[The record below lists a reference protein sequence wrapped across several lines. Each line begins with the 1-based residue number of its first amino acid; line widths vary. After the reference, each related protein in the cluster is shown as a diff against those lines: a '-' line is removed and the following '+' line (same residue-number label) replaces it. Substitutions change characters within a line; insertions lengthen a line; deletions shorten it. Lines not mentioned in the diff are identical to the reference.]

1 MIQANNVTLR
11 FGKKALFEEVNIKFT
26 EGNCYGIIGANGA
39 GKSTFLKILSGE
51 LEPTQGDISIT
62 PGQRLSVLEQDHFK
76 YDDCIVLDTV
86 IMGNQRLYDIMKEK
100 DAIYAKE
107 DFTEEDGIR
116 ASELEGEFATM
127 NGWEA
132 ESDAATLLNGLN
144 IDTELHY
151 KKMSELSGSEKVKV
165 LLARALFGNPDILLL
180 DEPTNHLD
188 LDAIRWLEEFLIN
201 FENTI
206 IVVSHDRYF
215 LNKVC
220 THTVDI
226 DYAKMQLYAGN
237 YDFWYESSQL
247 MIKQMKEANKK
258 KEEKIKEL
266 QDFIQRFSAN
276 ASKSKQATSRKRALE
291 KIELD
296 TLRPSSRKYPYVDF
310 KPNREIGNEV
320 LTVTNLSKTIDGEKV
335 LDNVSFTVGHDDKI
349 AFVGSYGIAAT
360 TLFQILAGEM
370 EPDEGEYLLAK
381 MTGYNTK
388 LYHDALTGIYN
399 RRYYEDIARNM
410 SGPSGVAIMDLD
422 DFKVHNDTYGHHG
435 GDIALEVV
443 ADVVKGNI
451 RKCDSLIRFGG
462 DEFLLILANMPEKT
476 LKKKLEKIRD
486 QVHAAVIHECPH
498 LRVSVSIGG
507 VAQGEHETM
516 DSAVRRAD
524 RLLYHAKTT
533 KNEVVVESDNTL
545 SESVQTKNYVKP
557 LILIVD
563 DCDMNREILRE
574 ILSSDYSIMEA
585 CGGEEALSM
594 IHQFGTGIS
603 LVLLDI
609 VMPGLDGFEVLS
621 YMNQDHTIEDIPV
634 IMISSEDSEAF
645 IRRAYEMGASDYVSR
660 PFDAKVV
667 YRRVTNNIKL
677 YAKQRRLI
685 RMVTEQIREREENVS
700 MLVGVLSQIVEF
712 RNGESGLH
720 VKHIRRFTE
729 CILDCLIEKDPD
741 LHLGTKERENIPL
754 ASALHD
760 IGKIAVDDKILN
772 KPGRLTPEEFEAMKL
787 HTVYGAKMLEELQ
800 PYYDEPLLKTA
811 TDIAHWHHERWD
823 GRGYPDGLVGDAI
836 PLSAQIVSLA
846 DVYDALTSERCYK
859 KAYSHDKAVEMILN
873 GECGVFNPKLVECF
887 VEIQNVLR
895 EELCNVKYRDEQK

>member
-1 MIQANNVTLR
+1 MRTL
-11 FGKKALFEEVNIKFT
+11 EEVKRLADGFRKLYDDARVFGVKDGRKVRADDTAGECYACLRNGYPCRKCVAASALDEKREKCKIESFGRDIALIT
-26 EGNCYGIIGANGA
+26 AQYMEIEGQPY
-39 GKSTFLKILSGE
+39 
-51 LEPTQGDISIT
+51 
-62 PGQRLSVLEQDHFK
+62 VLE
-76 YDDCIVLDTV
+76 TV
-86 IMGNQRLYDIMKEK
+86 QLLP
-100 DAIYAKE
+100 
-107 DFTEEDGIR
+107 DGSI
-116 ASELEGEFATM
+116 
-127 NGWEA
+127 
-132 ESDAATLLNGLN
+132 
-144 IDTELHY
+144 
-151 KKMSELSGSEKVKV
+151 
-165 LLARALFGNPDILLL
+165 
-180 DEPTNHLD
+180 
-188 LDAIRWLEEFLIN
+188 
-201 FENTI
+201 
-206 IVVSHDRYF
+206 
-215 LNKVC
+215 
-220 THTVDI
+220 
-226 DYAKMQLYAGN
+226 
-237 YDFWYESSQL
+237 
-247 MIKQMKEANKK
+247 
-258 KEEKIKEL
+258 
-266 QDFIQRFSAN
+266 
-276 ASKSKQATSRKRALE
+276 
-291 KIELD
+291 
-296 TLRPSSRKYPYVDF
+296 
-310 KPNREIGNEV
+310 
-320 LTVTNLSKTIDGEKV
+320 
-335 LDNVSFTVGHDDKI
+335 
-349 AFVGSYGIAAT
+349 
-360 TLFQILAGEM
+360 M

-545 SESVQTKNYVKP
+545 SESVQTKNCVKP

-895 EELCNVKYRDEQK
+895 EELCDVKYRDEQK

>member
-1 MIQANNVTLR
+1 MRTL
-11 FGKKALFEEVNIKFT
+11 EEVKRLADGFRKLYDDARVFGVKDGRKVRADDTAGECYACLRNGYPCRKCVAASALDEKREKCKIESFGRDIALIT
-26 EGNCYGIIGANGA
+26 AQYMEIEGQPY
-39 GKSTFLKILSGE
+39 
-51 LEPTQGDISIT
+51 
-62 PGQRLSVLEQDHFK
+62 VLE
-76 YDDCIVLDTV
+76 TV
-86 IMGNQRLYDIMKEK
+86 QLLP
-100 DAIYAKE
+100 
-107 DFTEEDGIR
+107 DGSI
-116 ASELEGEFATM
+116 
-127 NGWEA
+127 
-132 ESDAATLLNGLN
+132 
-144 IDTELHY
+144 
-151 KKMSELSGSEKVKV
+151 
-165 LLARALFGNPDILLL
+165 
-180 DEPTNHLD
+180 
-188 LDAIRWLEEFLIN
+188 
-201 FENTI
+201 
-206 IVVSHDRYF
+206 
-215 LNKVC
+215 
-220 THTVDI
+220 
-226 DYAKMQLYAGN
+226 
-237 YDFWYESSQL
+237 
-247 MIKQMKEANKK
+247 
-258 KEEKIKEL
+258 
-266 QDFIQRFSAN
+266 
-276 ASKSKQATSRKRALE
+276 
-291 KIELD
+291 
-296 TLRPSSRKYPYVDF
+296 
-310 KPNREIGNEV
+310 
-320 LTVTNLSKTIDGEKV
+320 
-335 LDNVSFTVGHDDKI
+335 
-349 AFVGSYGIAAT
+349 
-360 TLFQILAGEM
+360 M

-388 LYHDALTGIYN
+388 LYHDALTGVYN

-507 VAQGEHETM
+507 VVQGEHETM

-545 SESVQTKNYVKP
+545 SESVQTKNCVKP

-685 RMVTEQIREREENVS
+685 RMVTEQIREREKNVS

-741 LHLGTKERENIPL
+741 LHLGAKERENIPL

>member
-1 MIQANNVTLR
+1 MRTL
-11 FGKKALFEEVNIKFT
+11 EEVKRLADGFRKLYDDARVFGVKDGRKVRADDTAGECYACLRNGYPCRKCVAASALDEKREKCKIESFGRDIALIT
-26 EGNCYGIIGANGA
+26 AQYMEIEGQPY
-39 GKSTFLKILSGE
+39 
-51 LEPTQGDISIT
+51 
-62 PGQRLSVLEQDHFK
+62 VLE
-76 YDDCIVLDTV
+76 TV
-86 IMGNQRLYDIMKEK
+86 QLLP
-100 DAIYAKE
+100 
-107 DFTEEDGIR
+107 DGSI
-116 ASELEGEFATM
+116 
-127 NGWEA
+127 
-132 ESDAATLLNGLN
+132 
-144 IDTELHY
+144 
-151 KKMSELSGSEKVKV
+151 
-165 LLARALFGNPDILLL
+165 
-180 DEPTNHLD
+180 
-188 LDAIRWLEEFLIN
+188 
-201 FENTI
+201 
-206 IVVSHDRYF
+206 
-215 LNKVC
+215 
-220 THTVDI
+220 
-226 DYAKMQLYAGN
+226 
-237 YDFWYESSQL
+237 
-247 MIKQMKEANKK
+247 
-258 KEEKIKEL
+258 
-266 QDFIQRFSAN
+266 
-276 ASKSKQATSRKRALE
+276 
-291 KIELD
+291 
-296 TLRPSSRKYPYVDF
+296 
-310 KPNREIGNEV
+310 
-320 LTVTNLSKTIDGEKV
+320 
-335 LDNVSFTVGHDDKI
+335 
-349 AFVGSYGIAAT
+349 
-360 TLFQILAGEM
+360 M

-388 LYHDALTGIYN
+388 LYHDALTGVYN

-451 RKCDSLIRFGG
+451 RKCDNLIRFGG

-507 VAQGEHETM
+507 VTQGEHETM

-545 SESVQTKNYVKP
+545 PESVQTKNCVKP

-685 RMVTEQIREREENVS
+685 RMVTEQIREREKNVS

-887 VEIQNVLR
+887 VEIQSVLR

>member
-1 MIQANNVTLR
+1 MRTL
-11 FGKKALFEEVNIKFT
+11 EEVKRLADGFRKLYDDARIFGVKDGRKVRADDTAGECYACLRNGYPCRKCVAASALDEKREKCKIESFGRDIALIT
-26 EGNCYGIIGANGA
+26 AQYMEIEGQPY
-39 GKSTFLKILSGE
+39 
-51 LEPTQGDISIT
+51 
-62 PGQRLSVLEQDHFK
+62 VLE
-76 YDDCIVLDTV
+76 TV
-86 IMGNQRLYDIMKEK
+86 QLLP
-100 DAIYAKE
+100 
-107 DFTEEDGIR
+107 DGSI
-116 ASELEGEFATM
+116 
-127 NGWEA
+127 
-132 ESDAATLLNGLN
+132 
-144 IDTELHY
+144 
-151 KKMSELSGSEKVKV
+151 
-165 LLARALFGNPDILLL
+165 
-180 DEPTNHLD
+180 
-188 LDAIRWLEEFLIN
+188 
-201 FENTI
+201 
-206 IVVSHDRYF
+206 
-215 LNKVC
+215 
-220 THTVDI
+220 
-226 DYAKMQLYAGN
+226 
-237 YDFWYESSQL
+237 
-247 MIKQMKEANKK
+247 
-258 KEEKIKEL
+258 
-266 QDFIQRFSAN
+266 
-276 ASKSKQATSRKRALE
+276 
-291 KIELD
+291 
-296 TLRPSSRKYPYVDF
+296 
-310 KPNREIGNEV
+310 
-320 LTVTNLSKTIDGEKV
+320 
-335 LDNVSFTVGHDDKI
+335 
-349 AFVGSYGIAAT
+349 
-360 TLFQILAGEM
+360 M

-388 LYHDALTGIYN
+388 LYHDALTGVYN

-498 LRVSVSIGG
+498 LRVSISIGG

-524 RLLYHAKTT
+524 RLLYHAKAT

-545 SESVQTKNYVKP
+545 SESVQTKNCVKP

-609 VMPGLDGFEVLS
+609 VMPGMDGFEVLS

-645 IRRAYEMGASDYVSR
+645 IRRAYEMGASDYVGR

-685 RMVTEQIREREENVS
+685 RMVTEQIREREKNVS

-811 TDIAHWHHERWD
+811 TEIAHWHHERWD

>member
-1 MIQANNVTLR
+1 MRTL
-11 FGKKALFEEVNIKFT
+11 EEVKRLADGFRKLYDDARVFGVKDGRKVRADDTAGECYACLRNGYPCRKCVAASALDEKREKCKIESFGRDIALIT
-26 EGNCYGIIGANGA
+26 AQYMEIEGQPY
-39 GKSTFLKILSGE
+39 
-51 LEPTQGDISIT
+51 
-62 PGQRLSVLEQDHFK
+62 VLE
-76 YDDCIVLDTV
+76 TV
-86 IMGNQRLYDIMKEK
+86 QLLP
-100 DAIYAKE
+100 
-107 DFTEEDGIR
+107 DGSI
-116 ASELEGEFATM
+116 
-127 NGWEA
+127 
-132 ESDAATLLNGLN
+132 
-144 IDTELHY
+144 
-151 KKMSELSGSEKVKV
+151 
-165 LLARALFGNPDILLL
+165 
-180 DEPTNHLD
+180 
-188 LDAIRWLEEFLIN
+188 
-201 FENTI
+201 
-206 IVVSHDRYF
+206 
-215 LNKVC
+215 
-220 THTVDI
+220 
-226 DYAKMQLYAGN
+226 
-237 YDFWYESSQL
+237 
-247 MIKQMKEANKK
+247 
-258 KEEKIKEL
+258 
-266 QDFIQRFSAN
+266 
-276 ASKSKQATSRKRALE
+276 
-291 KIELD
+291 
-296 TLRPSSRKYPYVDF
+296 
-310 KPNREIGNEV
+310 
-320 LTVTNLSKTIDGEKV
+320 
-335 LDNVSFTVGHDDKI
+335 
-349 AFVGSYGIAAT
+349 
-360 TLFQILAGEM
+360 M

-388 LYHDALTGIYN
+388 LYHDALTGVYN

-545 SESVQTKNYVKP
+545 SESVQTKNCVKP

-895 EELCNVKYRDEQK
+895 EELCNVKYGDEQK

>member
-1 MIQANNVTLR
+1 MTERREDDNINSYIQEGAFGVKGKSMRTL
-11 FGKKALFEEVNIKFT
+11 EEVKRLADGFRKLYDDARVFGVKDGRKVRADDT
-26 EGNCYGIIGANGA
+26 
-39 GKSTFLKILSGE
+39 SGE
-51 LEPTQGDISIT
+51 CYACLRNGYPCRKCVAASALDEKREKCKIESFGRDIALIT
-62 PGQRLSVLEQDHFK
+62 AQYMEIEGQPYVLE
-76 YDDCIVLDTV
+76 TV
-86 IMGNQRLYDIMKEK
+86 QLLP
-100 DAIYAKE
+100 
-107 DFTEEDGIR
+107 DGSI
-116 ASELEGEFATM
+116 
-127 NGWEA
+127 
-132 ESDAATLLNGLN
+132 
-144 IDTELHY
+144 
-151 KKMSELSGSEKVKV
+151 
-165 LLARALFGNPDILLL
+165 
-180 DEPTNHLD
+180 
-188 LDAIRWLEEFLIN
+188 
-201 FENTI
+201 
-206 IVVSHDRYF
+206 
-215 LNKVC
+215 
-220 THTVDI
+220 
-226 DYAKMQLYAGN
+226 
-237 YDFWYESSQL
+237 
-247 MIKQMKEANKK
+247 
-258 KEEKIKEL
+258 
-266 QDFIQRFSAN
+266 
-276 ASKSKQATSRKRALE
+276 
-291 KIELD
+291 
-296 TLRPSSRKYPYVDF
+296 
-310 KPNREIGNEV
+310 
-320 LTVTNLSKTIDGEKV
+320 
-335 LDNVSFTVGHDDKI
+335 
-349 AFVGSYGIAAT
+349 
-360 TLFQILAGEM
+360 M

-388 LYHDALTGIYN
+388 LYHDALTGVYN

-545 SESVQTKNYVKP
+545 SESVQTKNCVKP

-685 RMVTEQIREREENVS
+685 RMVTEQIREREKNVS

>member
-1 MIQANNVTLR
+1 MIIWNSYIQQGAFGVKGKSMRTL
-11 FGKKALFEEVNIKFT
+11 EEVKRLADGFRKLYDDARIFGVRDGRKVRADDTAGECYACLRNGYPCRKCVAASALDEKREKCKIESFGRDIALIT
-26 EGNCYGIIGANGA
+26 AQYMEIEGQPY
-39 GKSTFLKILSGE
+39 
-51 LEPTQGDISIT
+51 
-62 PGQRLSVLEQDHFK
+62 VLE
-76 YDDCIVLDTV
+76 TV
-86 IMGNQRLYDIMKEK
+86 QLLP
-100 DAIYAKE
+100 
-107 DFTEEDGIR
+107 DGSI
-116 ASELEGEFATM
+116 
-127 NGWEA
+127 
-132 ESDAATLLNGLN
+132 
-144 IDTELHY
+144 
-151 KKMSELSGSEKVKV
+151 
-165 LLARALFGNPDILLL
+165 
-180 DEPTNHLD
+180 
-188 LDAIRWLEEFLIN
+188 
-201 FENTI
+201 
-206 IVVSHDRYF
+206 
-215 LNKVC
+215 
-220 THTVDI
+220 
-226 DYAKMQLYAGN
+226 
-237 YDFWYESSQL
+237 
-247 MIKQMKEANKK
+247 
-258 KEEKIKEL
+258 
-266 QDFIQRFSAN
+266 
-276 ASKSKQATSRKRALE
+276 
-291 KIELD
+291 
-296 TLRPSSRKYPYVDF
+296 
-310 KPNREIGNEV
+310 
-320 LTVTNLSKTIDGEKV
+320 
-335 LDNVSFTVGHDDKI
+335 
-349 AFVGSYGIAAT
+349 
-360 TLFQILAGEM
+360 M

-422 DFKVHNDTYGHHG
+422 DFKVHKDTYGHHG

-462 DEFLLILANMPEKT
+462 DEFLLILANMPEKS

-507 VAQGEHETM
+507 VVQGEHETM

-524 RLLYHAKTT
+524 RLLYHAKAT
-533 KNEVVVESDNTL
+533 KNEDVVESDSIL
-545 SESVQTKNYVKP
+545 SESVQTKNCVKP

-574 ILSSDYSIMEA
+574 ILSSDYSIVEA

-609 VMPGLDGFEVLS
+609 VMPGMDGFEVLS

>member
-1 MIQANNVTLR
+1 MRTL
-11 FGKKALFEEVNIKFT
+11 EEVKRLADGFRKLYDDARVFGVKDGRKVRADDTAGECYACLRNGYPCRKCVAASALDEKREKCKIESFGRDIALIT
-26 EGNCYGIIGANGA
+26 AQYMEIEGQPY
-39 GKSTFLKILSGE
+39 
-51 LEPTQGDISIT
+51 
-62 PGQRLSVLEQDHFK
+62 VLE
-76 YDDCIVLDTV
+76 TV
-86 IMGNQRLYDIMKEK
+86 QLLP
-100 DAIYAKE
+100 
-107 DFTEEDGIR
+107 DGSI
-116 ASELEGEFATM
+116 
-127 NGWEA
+127 
-132 ESDAATLLNGLN
+132 
-144 IDTELHY
+144 
-151 KKMSELSGSEKVKV
+151 
-165 LLARALFGNPDILLL
+165 
-180 DEPTNHLD
+180 
-188 LDAIRWLEEFLIN
+188 
-201 FENTI
+201 
-206 IVVSHDRYF
+206 
-215 LNKVC
+215 
-220 THTVDI
+220 
-226 DYAKMQLYAGN
+226 
-237 YDFWYESSQL
+237 
-247 MIKQMKEANKK
+247 
-258 KEEKIKEL
+258 
-266 QDFIQRFSAN
+266 
-276 ASKSKQATSRKRALE
+276 
-291 KIELD
+291 
-296 TLRPSSRKYPYVDF
+296 
-310 KPNREIGNEV
+310 
-320 LTVTNLSKTIDGEKV
+320 
-335 LDNVSFTVGHDDKI
+335 
-349 AFVGSYGIAAT
+349 
-360 TLFQILAGEM
+360 M

-388 LYHDALTGIYN
+388 LYHDALTGVYN

-422 DFKVHNDTYGHHG
+422 DFKVHNDTYGH
-435 GDIALEVV
+435 
-443 ADVVKGNI
+443 
-451 RKCDSLIRFGG
+451 
-462 DEFLLILANMPEKT
+462 
-476 LKKKLEKIRD
+476 
-486 QVHAAVIHECPH
+486 HAAVIHECPH

-545 SESVQTKNYVKP
+545 SESVQTKNCVKP

-685 RMVTEQIREREENVS
+685 RMVTEQIREREKNVS

-787 HTVYGAKMLEELQ
+787 HTVYGVKMLEELQ

>member
-1 MIQANNVTLR
+1 MKTL
-11 FGKKALFEEVNIKFT
+11 EEVKRLTDGFRKLYDDARVFGVKDGRKVRADDTAGECYACLRNGYPCRKCVAASALDEKREKCKIESFGRDIALIT
-26 EGNCYGIIGANGA
+26 AQYMEIEGQPY
-39 GKSTFLKILSGE
+39 
-51 LEPTQGDISIT
+51 
-62 PGQRLSVLEQDHFK
+62 VLE
-76 YDDCIVLDTV
+76 TV
-86 IMGNQRLYDIMKEK
+86 QLLP
-100 DAIYAKE
+100 
-107 DFTEEDGIR
+107 DGSI
-116 ASELEGEFATM
+116 
-127 NGWEA
+127 
-132 ESDAATLLNGLN
+132 
-144 IDTELHY
+144 
-151 KKMSELSGSEKVKV
+151 
-165 LLARALFGNPDILLL
+165 
-180 DEPTNHLD
+180 
-188 LDAIRWLEEFLIN
+188 
-201 FENTI
+201 
-206 IVVSHDRYF
+206 
-215 LNKVC
+215 
-220 THTVDI
+220 
-226 DYAKMQLYAGN
+226 
-237 YDFWYESSQL
+237 
-247 MIKQMKEANKK
+247 
-258 KEEKIKEL
+258 
-266 QDFIQRFSAN
+266 
-276 ASKSKQATSRKRALE
+276 
-291 KIELD
+291 
-296 TLRPSSRKYPYVDF
+296 
-310 KPNREIGNEV
+310 
-320 LTVTNLSKTIDGEKV
+320 
-335 LDNVSFTVGHDDKI
+335 
-349 AFVGSYGIAAT
+349 
-360 TLFQILAGEM
+360 M

-507 VAQGEHETM
+507 VTQGEHETM

-545 SESVQTKNYVKP
+545 SESVQTKNCVKP

-887 VEIQNVLR
+887 VEIQSVLR

>member
-1 MIQANNVTLR
+1 MRTL
-11 FGKKALFEEVNIKFT
+11 EEVKRLADGFRKLYDDARVFGVKDGRKVRADDTAGECYACLRNGYPCRKCVAASALDEKREKCKIESFGRDIALIT
-26 EGNCYGIIGANGA
+26 AQYMEIEGQPY
-39 GKSTFLKILSGE
+39 
-51 LEPTQGDISIT
+51 
-62 PGQRLSVLEQDHFK
+62 VLE
-76 YDDCIVLDTV
+76 TV
-86 IMGNQRLYDIMKEK
+86 QLLP
-100 DAIYAKE
+100 
-107 DFTEEDGIR
+107 DGSI
-116 ASELEGEFATM
+116 
-127 NGWEA
+127 
-132 ESDAATLLNGLN
+132 
-144 IDTELHY
+144 
-151 KKMSELSGSEKVKV
+151 
-165 LLARALFGNPDILLL
+165 
-180 DEPTNHLD
+180 
-188 LDAIRWLEEFLIN
+188 
-201 FENTI
+201 
-206 IVVSHDRYF
+206 
-215 LNKVC
+215 
-220 THTVDI
+220 
-226 DYAKMQLYAGN
+226 
-237 YDFWYESSQL
+237 
-247 MIKQMKEANKK
+247 
-258 KEEKIKEL
+258 
-266 QDFIQRFSAN
+266 
-276 ASKSKQATSRKRALE
+276 
-291 KIELD
+291 
-296 TLRPSSRKYPYVDF
+296 
-310 KPNREIGNEV
+310 
-320 LTVTNLSKTIDGEKV
+320 
-335 LDNVSFTVGHDDKI
+335 
-349 AFVGSYGIAAT
+349 
-360 TLFQILAGEM
+360 M

-388 LYHDALTGIYN
+388 LYHDALTGVYN

-545 SESVQTKNYVKP
+545 SESVQTKNCVKP

-685 RMVTEQIREREENVS
+685 RMVTEQIREREKNVS

>member
-1 MIQANNVTLR
+1 MRTL
-11 FGKKALFEEVNIKFT
+11 EEVKRLADGFRKLYDDARVFGVKDGRKVRADDTAGECYACLRNGYPCRKCVAASALDEKREKCKIESFGRDIALIT
-26 EGNCYGIIGANGA
+26 AQYMEIEGQPY
-39 GKSTFLKILSGE
+39 
-51 LEPTQGDISIT
+51 
-62 PGQRLSVLEQDHFK
+62 VLE
-76 YDDCIVLDTV
+76 TV
-86 IMGNQRLYDIMKEK
+86 QLLP
-100 DAIYAKE
+100 
-107 DFTEEDGIR
+107 DGSI
-116 ASELEGEFATM
+116 
-127 NGWEA
+127 
-132 ESDAATLLNGLN
+132 
-144 IDTELHY
+144 
-151 KKMSELSGSEKVKV
+151 
-165 LLARALFGNPDILLL
+165 
-180 DEPTNHLD
+180 
-188 LDAIRWLEEFLIN
+188 
-201 FENTI
+201 
-206 IVVSHDRYF
+206 
-215 LNKVC
+215 
-220 THTVDI
+220 
-226 DYAKMQLYAGN
+226 
-237 YDFWYESSQL
+237 
-247 MIKQMKEANKK
+247 
-258 KEEKIKEL
+258 
-266 QDFIQRFSAN
+266 
-276 ASKSKQATSRKRALE
+276 
-291 KIELD
+291 
-296 TLRPSSRKYPYVDF
+296 
-310 KPNREIGNEV
+310 
-320 LTVTNLSKTIDGEKV
+320 
-335 LDNVSFTVGHDDKI
+335 
-349 AFVGSYGIAAT
+349 
-360 TLFQILAGEM
+360 M

-545 SESVQTKNYVKP
+545 SESVQTKNCVKP

-685 RMVTEQIREREENVS
+685 RMVTEQIREREKNVS
-700 MLVGVLSQIVEF
+700 MLVGMLSQIVEF

-772 KPGRLTPEEFEAMKL
+772 KPGRLTPEEFEAVKL

-823 GRGYPDGLVGDAI
+823 GRGYPDWLVGDAI

>member
-1 MIQANNVTLR
+1 MALTERQEDDNINSYIQEGAFGVKGKSMRTL
-11 FGKKALFEEVNIKFT
+11 EEVKRLADGFRKLYDDARVFGVKDGRKVRADDTAGECYACLRNGYPCRKCVAASALDEKREKCKIESFGRDIALIT
-26 EGNCYGIIGANGA
+26 AQYMEIEGQPY
-39 GKSTFLKILSGE
+39 
-51 LEPTQGDISIT
+51 
-62 PGQRLSVLEQDHFK
+62 VLE
-76 YDDCIVLDTV
+76 TV
-86 IMGNQRLYDIMKEK
+86 QLLP
-100 DAIYAKE
+100 
-107 DFTEEDGIR
+107 DGSI
-116 ASELEGEFATM
+116 
-127 NGWEA
+127 
-132 ESDAATLLNGLN
+132 
-144 IDTELHY
+144 
-151 KKMSELSGSEKVKV
+151 
-165 LLARALFGNPDILLL
+165 
-180 DEPTNHLD
+180 
-188 LDAIRWLEEFLIN
+188 
-201 FENTI
+201 
-206 IVVSHDRYF
+206 
-215 LNKVC
+215 
-220 THTVDI
+220 
-226 DYAKMQLYAGN
+226 
-237 YDFWYESSQL
+237 
-247 MIKQMKEANKK
+247 
-258 KEEKIKEL
+258 
-266 QDFIQRFSAN
+266 
-276 ASKSKQATSRKRALE
+276 
-291 KIELD
+291 
-296 TLRPSSRKYPYVDF
+296 
-310 KPNREIGNEV
+310 
-320 LTVTNLSKTIDGEKV
+320 
-335 LDNVSFTVGHDDKI
+335 
-349 AFVGSYGIAAT
+349 
-360 TLFQILAGEM
+360 M

-388 LYHDALTGIYN
+388 LYHDALTGVYN

-524 RLLYHAKTT
+524 RLLYHAKAT

-545 SESVQTKNYVKP
+545 SESVQTKNCVKP

-645 IRRAYEMGASDYVSR
+645 VRRAYEMGASDYVSR

-685 RMVTEQIREREENVS
+685 RMVTEQIREREKNVS

>member
-1 MIQANNVTLR
+1 MALTERREDDNINSYIQEGAFGVKGKSMRTL
-11 FGKKALFEEVNIKFT
+11 EEVKRLADGFRKLYDDARVFGVKDGRKVRADDTAGECYACLRNGYPCRKCVAASALDEKREKCKIESFGRDIALIT
-26 EGNCYGIIGANGA
+26 AQYMEIEGQPY
-39 GKSTFLKILSGE
+39 
-51 LEPTQGDISIT
+51 
-62 PGQRLSVLEQDHFK
+62 VLE
-76 YDDCIVLDTV
+76 TV
-86 IMGNQRLYDIMKEK
+86 QLLP
-100 DAIYAKE
+100 
-107 DFTEEDGIR
+107 DGSI
-116 ASELEGEFATM
+116 
-127 NGWEA
+127 
-132 ESDAATLLNGLN
+132 
-144 IDTELHY
+144 
-151 KKMSELSGSEKVKV
+151 
-165 LLARALFGNPDILLL
+165 
-180 DEPTNHLD
+180 
-188 LDAIRWLEEFLIN
+188 
-201 FENTI
+201 
-206 IVVSHDRYF
+206 
-215 LNKVC
+215 
-220 THTVDI
+220 
-226 DYAKMQLYAGN
+226 
-237 YDFWYESSQL
+237 
-247 MIKQMKEANKK
+247 
-258 KEEKIKEL
+258 
-266 QDFIQRFSAN
+266 
-276 ASKSKQATSRKRALE
+276 
-291 KIELD
+291 
-296 TLRPSSRKYPYVDF
+296 
-310 KPNREIGNEV
+310 
-320 LTVTNLSKTIDGEKV
+320 
-335 LDNVSFTVGHDDKI
+335 
-349 AFVGSYGIAAT
+349 
-360 TLFQILAGEM
+360 M

-435 GDIALEVV
+435 GDAALEVV

-498 LRVSVSIGG
+498 LRMSVSIGG
-507 VAQGEHETM
+507 VTQGEHETM

-545 SESVQTKNYVKP
+545 SESVQTKNCVKP

-685 RMVTEQIREREENVS
+685 RMVTEQIREREKNVS

-811 TDIAHWHHERWD
+811 TEIAHWHHERWD

-887 VEIQNVLR
+887 VEIQSVLR

>member
-1 MIQANNVTLR
+1 MRTL
-11 FGKKALFEEVNIKFT
+11 EEVKRLADGFRKLYDDARVFGVKDGRKVRADDTAGECYACLRNGYPCRKCVAASALDEKREKCKIESFGRDIALIT
-26 EGNCYGIIGANGA
+26 AQYMEIEGQPY
-39 GKSTFLKILSGE
+39 
-51 LEPTQGDISIT
+51 
-62 PGQRLSVLEQDHFK
+62 VLE
-76 YDDCIVLDTV
+76 TV
-86 IMGNQRLYDIMKEK
+86 QLLP
-100 DAIYAKE
+100 
-107 DFTEEDGIR
+107 DGSI
-116 ASELEGEFATM
+116 
-127 NGWEA
+127 
-132 ESDAATLLNGLN
+132 
-144 IDTELHY
+144 
-151 KKMSELSGSEKVKV
+151 
-165 LLARALFGNPDILLL
+165 
-180 DEPTNHLD
+180 
-188 LDAIRWLEEFLIN
+188 
-201 FENTI
+201 
-206 IVVSHDRYF
+206 
-215 LNKVC
+215 
-220 THTVDI
+220 
-226 DYAKMQLYAGN
+226 
-237 YDFWYESSQL
+237 
-247 MIKQMKEANKK
+247 
-258 KEEKIKEL
+258 
-266 QDFIQRFSAN
+266 
-276 ASKSKQATSRKRALE
+276 
-291 KIELD
+291 
-296 TLRPSSRKYPYVDF
+296 
-310 KPNREIGNEV
+310 
-320 LTVTNLSKTIDGEKV
+320 
-335 LDNVSFTVGHDDKI
+335 
-349 AFVGSYGIAAT
+349 
-360 TLFQILAGEM
+360 M

-462 DEFLLILANMPEKT
+462 DEFLLILANMPEKS

-507 VAQGEHETM
+507 VVQGEHETM

-524 RLLYHAKTT
+524 RLLYHAKAT
-533 KNEVVVESDNTL
+533 KNEAVVESDSIL
-545 SESVQTKNYVKP
+545 SESVQTKNCVKP

-574 ILSSDYSIMEA
+574 ILSSDYSIVEA

-609 VMPGLDGFEVLS
+609 VMPGMDGFEVLS

-895 EELCNVKYRDEQK
+895 EELCDVKHRDEQK

>member
-1 MIQANNVTLR
+1 MIIWNSYIQQAAFGVKGKSMRTL
-11 FGKKALFEEVNIKFT
+11 EEVKRLADGFRKLYDDARIFGVRDGRKVRADDTAGECYACLRNGYPCRKCVAASALDEKREKCKIESFGRDIALIT
-26 EGNCYGIIGANGA
+26 AQYMEIEGQPY
-39 GKSTFLKILSGE
+39 
-51 LEPTQGDISIT
+51 
-62 PGQRLSVLEQDHFK
+62 VLE
-76 YDDCIVLDTV
+76 TV
-86 IMGNQRLYDIMKEK
+86 QLLP
-100 DAIYAKE
+100 
-107 DFTEEDGIR
+107 DGSI
-116 ASELEGEFATM
+116 
-127 NGWEA
+127 
-132 ESDAATLLNGLN
+132 
-144 IDTELHY
+144 
-151 KKMSELSGSEKVKV
+151 
-165 LLARALFGNPDILLL
+165 
-180 DEPTNHLD
+180 
-188 LDAIRWLEEFLIN
+188 
-201 FENTI
+201 
-206 IVVSHDRYF
+206 
-215 LNKVC
+215 
-220 THTVDI
+220 
-226 DYAKMQLYAGN
+226 
-237 YDFWYESSQL
+237 
-247 MIKQMKEANKK
+247 
-258 KEEKIKEL
+258 
-266 QDFIQRFSAN
+266 
-276 ASKSKQATSRKRALE
+276 
-291 KIELD
+291 
-296 TLRPSSRKYPYVDF
+296 
-310 KPNREIGNEV
+310 
-320 LTVTNLSKTIDGEKV
+320 
-335 LDNVSFTVGHDDKI
+335 
-349 AFVGSYGIAAT
+349 
-360 TLFQILAGEM
+360 M

-462 DEFLLILANMPEKT
+462 DEFLLILANMPEKS

-507 VAQGEHETM
+507 VVQGEHETM

-524 RLLYHAKTT
+524 RLLYHAKAT
-533 KNEVVVESDNTL
+533 KNEDVVESDSIL
-545 SESVQTKNYVKP
+545 SESVQTKNCVKP

-574 ILSSDYSIMEA
+574 ILSSDYSIVEA

-609 VMPGLDGFEVLS
+609 VMPGMDGFEVLS

>member
-1 MIQANNVTLR
+1 MRTL
-11 FGKKALFEEVNIKFT
+11 EEVKRLADGFRKLYDDARVFGVKDGRKVRADDTAGECYACLRNGYPCRKCVAASALDEKREKCKIESFGRDIALIT
-26 EGNCYGIIGANGA
+26 AQYMEIEGQPY
-39 GKSTFLKILSGE
+39 
-51 LEPTQGDISIT
+51 
-62 PGQRLSVLEQDHFK
+62 VLE
-76 YDDCIVLDTV
+76 TV
-86 IMGNQRLYDIMKEK
+86 QLLP
-100 DAIYAKE
+100 
-107 DFTEEDGIR
+107 DGSI
-116 ASELEGEFATM
+116 
-127 NGWEA
+127 
-132 ESDAATLLNGLN
+132 
-144 IDTELHY
+144 
-151 KKMSELSGSEKVKV
+151 
-165 LLARALFGNPDILLL
+165 
-180 DEPTNHLD
+180 
-188 LDAIRWLEEFLIN
+188 
-201 FENTI
+201 
-206 IVVSHDRYF
+206 
-215 LNKVC
+215 
-220 THTVDI
+220 
-226 DYAKMQLYAGN
+226 
-237 YDFWYESSQL
+237 
-247 MIKQMKEANKK
+247 
-258 KEEKIKEL
+258 
-266 QDFIQRFSAN
+266 
-276 ASKSKQATSRKRALE
+276 
-291 KIELD
+291 
-296 TLRPSSRKYPYVDF
+296 
-310 KPNREIGNEV
+310 
-320 LTVTNLSKTIDGEKV
+320 
-335 LDNVSFTVGHDDKI
+335 
-349 AFVGSYGIAAT
+349 
-360 TLFQILAGEM
+360 M

-545 SESVQTKNYVKP
+545 SESVQTKNCVKP

-685 RMVTEQIREREENVS
+685 RMVTEQIREREKNVS

-772 KPGRLTPEEFEAMKL
+772 KSGRLTPEEFEAMKL

>member
-1 MIQANNVTLR
+1 MRTL
-11 FGKKALFEEVNIKFT
+11 EEVKRLADGFRKLYDDARVFGVKDGRKVRADDTAGECYACLRNGYPCRKCVAASALDEKREKCKIESFGRDIALIT
-26 EGNCYGIIGANGA
+26 AQYMEIEGQPY
-39 GKSTFLKILSGE
+39 
-51 LEPTQGDISIT
+51 
-62 PGQRLSVLEQDHFK
+62 VLE
-76 YDDCIVLDTV
+76 TV
-86 IMGNQRLYDIMKEK
+86 QLLP
-100 DAIYAKE
+100 
-107 DFTEEDGIR
+107 DGSI
-116 ASELEGEFATM
+116 
-127 NGWEA
+127 
-132 ESDAATLLNGLN
+132 
-144 IDTELHY
+144 
-151 KKMSELSGSEKVKV
+151 
-165 LLARALFGNPDILLL
+165 
-180 DEPTNHLD
+180 
-188 LDAIRWLEEFLIN
+188 
-201 FENTI
+201 
-206 IVVSHDRYF
+206 
-215 LNKVC
+215 
-220 THTVDI
+220 
-226 DYAKMQLYAGN
+226 
-237 YDFWYESSQL
+237 
-247 MIKQMKEANKK
+247 
-258 KEEKIKEL
+258 
-266 QDFIQRFSAN
+266 
-276 ASKSKQATSRKRALE
+276 
-291 KIELD
+291 
-296 TLRPSSRKYPYVDF
+296 
-310 KPNREIGNEV
+310 
-320 LTVTNLSKTIDGEKV
+320 
-335 LDNVSFTVGHDDKI
+335 
-349 AFVGSYGIAAT
+349 
-360 TLFQILAGEM
+360 M

-388 LYHDALTGIYN
+388 LYHDALTGVYN

-451 RKCDSLIRFGG
+451 RKFDSLIRFGG

-507 VAQGEHETM
+507 VTQGEHETM

>member
-1 MIQANNVTLR
+1 MRTL
-11 FGKKALFEEVNIKFT
+11 EEVKRLADGFRKLYDDARVFGVKDGRKVRADDTAGECYACLRNGYPCRKCVAASALDEKREKCKIESFGRDIALIT
-26 EGNCYGIIGANGA
+26 AQYMEIEGQPY
-39 GKSTFLKILSGE
+39 
-51 LEPTQGDISIT
+51 
-62 PGQRLSVLEQDHFK
+62 VLE
-76 YDDCIVLDTV
+76 TV
-86 IMGNQRLYDIMKEK
+86 QLLP
-100 DAIYAKE
+100 
-107 DFTEEDGIR
+107 DGSI
-116 ASELEGEFATM
+116 
-127 NGWEA
+127 
-132 ESDAATLLNGLN
+132 
-144 IDTELHY
+144 
-151 KKMSELSGSEKVKV
+151 
-165 LLARALFGNPDILLL
+165 
-180 DEPTNHLD
+180 
-188 LDAIRWLEEFLIN
+188 
-201 FENTI
+201 
-206 IVVSHDRYF
+206 
-215 LNKVC
+215 
-220 THTVDI
+220 
-226 DYAKMQLYAGN
+226 
-237 YDFWYESSQL
+237 
-247 MIKQMKEANKK
+247 
-258 KEEKIKEL
+258 
-266 QDFIQRFSAN
+266 
-276 ASKSKQATSRKRALE
+276 
-291 KIELD
+291 
-296 TLRPSSRKYPYVDF
+296 
-310 KPNREIGNEV
+310 
-320 LTVTNLSKTIDGEKV
+320 
-335 LDNVSFTVGHDDKI
+335 
-349 AFVGSYGIAAT
+349 
-360 TLFQILAGEM
+360 M

-388 LYHDALTGIYN
+388 LYHDALTGVYN

-462 DEFLLILANMPEKT
+462 DEFLLILANMPEKM

-486 QVHAAVIHECPH
+486 QVHAAVIHEGPH

-545 SESVQTKNYVKP
+545 SESVQTKNCVKP

-563 DCDMNREILRE
+563 DCDMNREILCE

>member
-1 MIQANNVTLR
+1 MRTL
-11 FGKKALFEEVNIKFT
+11 EEVKRLADGFRKLYDDARVFGVKDGRKVRADDTAGECYACLRNGYPCRKCVAASALDEKREKCKIESFGRDIALIT
-26 EGNCYGIIGANGA
+26 AQYMEIEGQPY
-39 GKSTFLKILSGE
+39 
-51 LEPTQGDISIT
+51 
-62 PGQRLSVLEQDHFK
+62 VLE
-76 YDDCIVLDTV
+76 TV
-86 IMGNQRLYDIMKEK
+86 QLLP
-100 DAIYAKE
+100 
-107 DFTEEDGIR
+107 DGSI
-116 ASELEGEFATM
+116 
-127 NGWEA
+127 
-132 ESDAATLLNGLN
+132 
-144 IDTELHY
+144 
-151 KKMSELSGSEKVKV
+151 
-165 LLARALFGNPDILLL
+165 
-180 DEPTNHLD
+180 
-188 LDAIRWLEEFLIN
+188 
-201 FENTI
+201 
-206 IVVSHDRYF
+206 
-215 LNKVC
+215 
-220 THTVDI
+220 
-226 DYAKMQLYAGN
+226 
-237 YDFWYESSQL
+237 
-247 MIKQMKEANKK
+247 
-258 KEEKIKEL
+258 
-266 QDFIQRFSAN
+266 
-276 ASKSKQATSRKRALE
+276 
-291 KIELD
+291 
-296 TLRPSSRKYPYVDF
+296 
-310 KPNREIGNEV
+310 
-320 LTVTNLSKTIDGEKV
+320 
-335 LDNVSFTVGHDDKI
+335 
-349 AFVGSYGIAAT
+349 
-360 TLFQILAGEM
+360 M

-399 RRYYEDIARNM
+399 RRYYENIARNM

-545 SESVQTKNYVKP
+545 SESVQTKNCVKP

-685 RMVTEQIREREENVS
+685 RMVTEQIREREKNVS

-772 KPGRLTPEEFEAMKL
+772 KPGRLTPEEFEAVKL

>member
-1 MIQANNVTLR
+1 MALTERREDDNINSYIQEGAFGVKGKSMRTL
-11 FGKKALFEEVNIKFT
+11 EEVKRLADGFRKLYDDARIFGVKDGRKVRADDTAGECYACLRNGYPCRKCVAASALDEKREKCKIESFGRDIALIT
-26 EGNCYGIIGANGA
+26 AQYMEIEGQPY
-39 GKSTFLKILSGE
+39 
-51 LEPTQGDISIT
+51 
-62 PGQRLSVLEQDHFK
+62 VLE
-76 YDDCIVLDTV
+76 TV
-86 IMGNQRLYDIMKEK
+86 QLLP
-100 DAIYAKE
+100 
-107 DFTEEDGIR
+107 DGSI
-116 ASELEGEFATM
+116 
-127 NGWEA
+127 
-132 ESDAATLLNGLN
+132 
-144 IDTELHY
+144 
-151 KKMSELSGSEKVKV
+151 
-165 LLARALFGNPDILLL
+165 
-180 DEPTNHLD
+180 
-188 LDAIRWLEEFLIN
+188 
-201 FENTI
+201 
-206 IVVSHDRYF
+206 
-215 LNKVC
+215 
-220 THTVDI
+220 
-226 DYAKMQLYAGN
+226 
-237 YDFWYESSQL
+237 
-247 MIKQMKEANKK
+247 
-258 KEEKIKEL
+258 
-266 QDFIQRFSAN
+266 
-276 ASKSKQATSRKRALE
+276 
-291 KIELD
+291 
-296 TLRPSSRKYPYVDF
+296 
-310 KPNREIGNEV
+310 
-320 LTVTNLSKTIDGEKV
+320 
-335 LDNVSFTVGHDDKI
+335 
-349 AFVGSYGIAAT
+349 
-360 TLFQILAGEM
+360 M

-399 RRYYEDIARNM
+399 CRYYEDIARNM

-507 VAQGEHETM
+507 VTQGEHETM

-545 SESVQTKNYVKP
+545 SESVQTKNCVKP

-685 RMVTEQIREREENVS
+685 RMVTEQIREREKNVS

-741 LHLGTKERENIPL
+741 LHLGAKERENIPL

>member
-1 MIQANNVTLR
+1 MRTL
-11 FGKKALFEEVNIKFT
+11 EEVKRLADGFRKLYDDARVFGVKDGRKVRADDTAGECYACLRNGYPCRKCVAAFALDEKREKCKIESFGRDIALIT
-26 EGNCYGIIGANGA
+26 AQYMEIEGQPY
-39 GKSTFLKILSGE
+39 
-51 LEPTQGDISIT
+51 
-62 PGQRLSVLEQDHFK
+62 VLE
-76 YDDCIVLDTV
+76 TV
-86 IMGNQRLYDIMKEK
+86 QLLP
-100 DAIYAKE
+100 
-107 DFTEEDGIR
+107 DGSI
-116 ASELEGEFATM
+116 
-127 NGWEA
+127 
-132 ESDAATLLNGLN
+132 
-144 IDTELHY
+144 
-151 KKMSELSGSEKVKV
+151 
-165 LLARALFGNPDILLL
+165 
-180 DEPTNHLD
+180 
-188 LDAIRWLEEFLIN
+188 
-201 FENTI
+201 
-206 IVVSHDRYF
+206 
-215 LNKVC
+215 
-220 THTVDI
+220 
-226 DYAKMQLYAGN
+226 
-237 YDFWYESSQL
+237 
-247 MIKQMKEANKK
+247 
-258 KEEKIKEL
+258 
-266 QDFIQRFSAN
+266 
-276 ASKSKQATSRKRALE
+276 
-291 KIELD
+291 
-296 TLRPSSRKYPYVDF
+296 
-310 KPNREIGNEV
+310 
-320 LTVTNLSKTIDGEKV
+320 
-335 LDNVSFTVGHDDKI
+335 
-349 AFVGSYGIAAT
+349 
-360 TLFQILAGEM
+360 M

-388 LYHDALTGIYN
+388 LYHDALTGVYN

-545 SESVQTKNYVKP
+545 SESVQTKNCVKP

>member
-1 MIQANNVTLR
+1 MRTL
-11 FGKKALFEEVNIKFT
+11 EEVKRLADGFRKLYDDARVFGVKDGRKVRADDTAGECYACLRNGYPCRKCVAASALDEKREKCKIESFGRDIALIT
-26 EGNCYGIIGANGA
+26 AQYMEIEGQPY
-39 GKSTFLKILSGE
+39 
-51 LEPTQGDISIT
+51 
-62 PGQRLSVLEQDHFK
+62 VLE
-76 YDDCIVLDTV
+76 TV
-86 IMGNQRLYDIMKEK
+86 QLLP
-100 DAIYAKE
+100 
-107 DFTEEDGIR
+107 DGSI
-116 ASELEGEFATM
+116 
-127 NGWEA
+127 
-132 ESDAATLLNGLN
+132 
-144 IDTELHY
+144 
-151 KKMSELSGSEKVKV
+151 
-165 LLARALFGNPDILLL
+165 
-180 DEPTNHLD
+180 
-188 LDAIRWLEEFLIN
+188 
-201 FENTI
+201 
-206 IVVSHDRYF
+206 
-215 LNKVC
+215 
-220 THTVDI
+220 
-226 DYAKMQLYAGN
+226 
-237 YDFWYESSQL
+237 
-247 MIKQMKEANKK
+247 
-258 KEEKIKEL
+258 
-266 QDFIQRFSAN
+266 
-276 ASKSKQATSRKRALE
+276 
-291 KIELD
+291 
-296 TLRPSSRKYPYVDF
+296 
-310 KPNREIGNEV
+310 
-320 LTVTNLSKTIDGEKV
+320 
-335 LDNVSFTVGHDDKI
+335 
-349 AFVGSYGIAAT
+349 
-360 TLFQILAGEM
+360 M

-410 SGPSGVAIMDLD
+410 TGPSGVAIMDLD

-545 SESVQTKNYVKP
+545 SESVQTKNCVKP

-685 RMVTEQIREREENVS
+685 RMVTEQIREREKNVS

-895 EELCNVKYRDEQK
+895 EELCDVKHRDEQK

>member
-1 MIQANNVTLR
+1 MRTL
-11 FGKKALFEEVNIKFT
+11 EEVKRLADGFRKLYDDARVFGVKDGRKVRADDTAGECYACLRNGYPGRKCVAASALDEKREKCKIESFGRDIALIT
-26 EGNCYGIIGANGA
+26 AQYMEIEGQPY
-39 GKSTFLKILSGE
+39 
-51 LEPTQGDISIT
+51 
-62 PGQRLSVLEQDHFK
+62 VLE
-76 YDDCIVLDTV
+76 TV
-86 IMGNQRLYDIMKEK
+86 QLLP
-100 DAIYAKE
+100 
-107 DFTEEDGIR
+107 DGSI
-116 ASELEGEFATM
+116 
-127 NGWEA
+127 
-132 ESDAATLLNGLN
+132 
-144 IDTELHY
+144 
-151 KKMSELSGSEKVKV
+151 
-165 LLARALFGNPDILLL
+165 
-180 DEPTNHLD
+180 
-188 LDAIRWLEEFLIN
+188 
-201 FENTI
+201 
-206 IVVSHDRYF
+206 
-215 LNKVC
+215 
-220 THTVDI
+220 
-226 DYAKMQLYAGN
+226 
-237 YDFWYESSQL
+237 
-247 MIKQMKEANKK
+247 
-258 KEEKIKEL
+258 
-266 QDFIQRFSAN
+266 
-276 ASKSKQATSRKRALE
+276 
-291 KIELD
+291 
-296 TLRPSSRKYPYVDF
+296 
-310 KPNREIGNEV
+310 
-320 LTVTNLSKTIDGEKV
+320 
-335 LDNVSFTVGHDDKI
+335 
-349 AFVGSYGIAAT
+349 
-360 TLFQILAGEM
+360 M

-388 LYHDALTGIYN
+388 LYHDALTGVYN

-462 DEFLLILANMPEKT
+462 DEFLLILANMPEKS

-498 LRVSVSIGG
+498 LRVSVSVGG
-507 VAQGEHETM
+507 VVQGEHETM

-524 RLLYHAKTT
+524 RLLYHAKAT
-533 KNEVVVESDNTL
+533 KNEAVVESDSIL
-545 SESVQTKNYVKP
+545 SESVQTKNCVKP

-574 ILSSDYSIMEA
+574 ILSSDYSIVEA

-609 VMPGLDGFEVLS
+609 VMPGMDGFEVLS

-685 RMVTEQIREREENVS
+685 RMVTEQIREREKNVS

-895 EELCNVKYRDEQK
+895 EELCNVKHRDEQK

>member
-1 MIQANNVTLR
+1 MRTL
-11 FGKKALFEEVNIKFT
+11 EEVKRLADGFRKLYDDARVFGVKDGRKVRADDTAGECYACLRNGYPCRKCVAASALDEKREKCKIESFGRDIALIT
-26 EGNCYGIIGANGA
+26 AQYMEIEGQPY
-39 GKSTFLKILSGE
+39 
-51 LEPTQGDISIT
+51 
-62 PGQRLSVLEQDHFK
+62 VLE
-76 YDDCIVLDTV
+76 TV
-86 IMGNQRLYDIMKEK
+86 QLLP
-100 DAIYAKE
+100 
-107 DFTEEDGIR
+107 DGSI
-116 ASELEGEFATM
+116 
-127 NGWEA
+127 
-132 ESDAATLLNGLN
+132 
-144 IDTELHY
+144 
-151 KKMSELSGSEKVKV
+151 
-165 LLARALFGNPDILLL
+165 
-180 DEPTNHLD
+180 
-188 LDAIRWLEEFLIN
+188 
-201 FENTI
+201 
-206 IVVSHDRYF
+206 
-215 LNKVC
+215 
-220 THTVDI
+220 
-226 DYAKMQLYAGN
+226 
-237 YDFWYESSQL
+237 
-247 MIKQMKEANKK
+247 
-258 KEEKIKEL
+258 
-266 QDFIQRFSAN
+266 
-276 ASKSKQATSRKRALE
+276 
-291 KIELD
+291 
-296 TLRPSSRKYPYVDF
+296 
-310 KPNREIGNEV
+310 
-320 LTVTNLSKTIDGEKV
+320 
-335 LDNVSFTVGHDDKI
+335 
-349 AFVGSYGIAAT
+349 
-360 TLFQILAGEM
+360 M

-443 ADVVKGNI
+443 AHVVKRNI

-476 LKKKLEKIRD
+476 LKKKLEKIRE
-486 QVHAAVIHECPH
+486 QVHVAVIHECPH

-507 VAQGEHETM
+507 VTQGEHETM

-545 SESVQTKNYVKP
+545 SESVQTKNCVKP

>member
-1 MIQANNVTLR
+1 MRTL
-11 FGKKALFEEVNIKFT
+11 EEVKRLADGFRKLYDDARIFGVKDGRKVRADDTAGECYACLRNGYPCRKCVAASALDEKREKCKIESFGRDIALIT
-26 EGNCYGIIGANGA
+26 AQYMEIEGQPY
-39 GKSTFLKILSGE
+39 
-51 LEPTQGDISIT
+51 
-62 PGQRLSVLEQDHFK
+62 VLE
-76 YDDCIVLDTV
+76 TV
-86 IMGNQRLYDIMKEK
+86 QLLP
-100 DAIYAKE
+100 
-107 DFTEEDGIR
+107 DGSI
-116 ASELEGEFATM
+116 
-127 NGWEA
+127 
-132 ESDAATLLNGLN
+132 
-144 IDTELHY
+144 
-151 KKMSELSGSEKVKV
+151 
-165 LLARALFGNPDILLL
+165 
-180 DEPTNHLD
+180 
-188 LDAIRWLEEFLIN
+188 
-201 FENTI
+201 
-206 IVVSHDRYF
+206 
-215 LNKVC
+215 
-220 THTVDI
+220 
-226 DYAKMQLYAGN
+226 
-237 YDFWYESSQL
+237 
-247 MIKQMKEANKK
+247 
-258 KEEKIKEL
+258 
-266 QDFIQRFSAN
+266 
-276 ASKSKQATSRKRALE
+276 
-291 KIELD
+291 
-296 TLRPSSRKYPYVDF
+296 
-310 KPNREIGNEV
+310 
-320 LTVTNLSKTIDGEKV
+320 
-335 LDNVSFTVGHDDKI
+335 
-349 AFVGSYGIAAT
+349 
-360 TLFQILAGEM
+360 M

-381 MTGYNTK
+381 MTDYNTK
-388 LYHDALTGIYN
+388 LYHDALTGVYN

-422 DFKVHNDTYGHHG
+422 DFKIHNDTYGHHG

-462 DEFLLILANMPEKT
+462 DEFLLILANMPEKS

-507 VAQGEHETM
+507 VVQGEHETM

-545 SESVQTKNYVKP
+545 SESVQTKNCVKP

-634 IMISSEDSEAF
+634 IMISSEDSEAL

>member
-1 MIQANNVTLR
+1 MRTL
-11 FGKKALFEEVNIKFT
+11 EEVKRLADGFRKLYDDARVFGVKDGRKVRADDTVGECYACLRNGYPCRKCVAASALDEKREKCKIESFGRDIALIT
-26 EGNCYGIIGANGA
+26 AQYMEIEGQPY
-39 GKSTFLKILSGE
+39 
-51 LEPTQGDISIT
+51 
-62 PGQRLSVLEQDHFK
+62 VLE
-76 YDDCIVLDTV
+76 TV
-86 IMGNQRLYDIMKEK
+86 QLLP
-100 DAIYAKE
+100 
-107 DFTEEDGIR
+107 DGSI
-116 ASELEGEFATM
+116 
-127 NGWEA
+127 
-132 ESDAATLLNGLN
+132 
-144 IDTELHY
+144 
-151 KKMSELSGSEKVKV
+151 
-165 LLARALFGNPDILLL
+165 
-180 DEPTNHLD
+180 
-188 LDAIRWLEEFLIN
+188 
-201 FENTI
+201 
-206 IVVSHDRYF
+206 
-215 LNKVC
+215 
-220 THTVDI
+220 
-226 DYAKMQLYAGN
+226 
-237 YDFWYESSQL
+237 
-247 MIKQMKEANKK
+247 
-258 KEEKIKEL
+258 
-266 QDFIQRFSAN
+266 
-276 ASKSKQATSRKRALE
+276 
-291 KIELD
+291 
-296 TLRPSSRKYPYVDF
+296 
-310 KPNREIGNEV
+310 
-320 LTVTNLSKTIDGEKV
+320 
-335 LDNVSFTVGHDDKI
+335 
-349 AFVGSYGIAAT
+349 
-360 TLFQILAGEM
+360 M

-388 LYHDALTGIYN
+388 LYHDALTGVYN

-435 GDIALEVV
+435 GDAALEVV

-498 LRVSVSIGG
+498 LRMSVSIGG
-507 VAQGEHETM
+507 VTQGEHETM

-545 SESVQTKNYVKP
+545 SESVQTKNCVKP
-557 LILIVD
+557 LILVVD

-685 RMVTEQIREREENVS
+685 RMVTEQIREREKNVS

-741 LHLGTKERENIPL
+741 LHLGAKERENIPL

>member
-1 MIQANNVTLR
+1 MALTERQEDDNINSYIQEGAFGVKGKSMRTL
-11 FGKKALFEEVNIKFT
+11 EEVKRLADGFRKLYDDARVFGVKDGRKVRADDTAGECYACLRNGYPCRKCVAASALDEKREKCKIESFGRDIALIT
-26 EGNCYGIIGANGA
+26 AQYMEIEGQPY
-39 GKSTFLKILSGE
+39 
-51 LEPTQGDISIT
+51 
-62 PGQRLSVLEQDHFK
+62 VLE
-76 YDDCIVLDTV
+76 TV
-86 IMGNQRLYDIMKEK
+86 QLLP
-100 DAIYAKE
+100 
-107 DFTEEDGIR
+107 DGSI
-116 ASELEGEFATM
+116 
-127 NGWEA
+127 
-132 ESDAATLLNGLN
+132 
-144 IDTELHY
+144 
-151 KKMSELSGSEKVKV
+151 
-165 LLARALFGNPDILLL
+165 
-180 DEPTNHLD
+180 
-188 LDAIRWLEEFLIN
+188 
-201 FENTI
+201 
-206 IVVSHDRYF
+206 
-215 LNKVC
+215 
-220 THTVDI
+220 
-226 DYAKMQLYAGN
+226 
-237 YDFWYESSQL
+237 
-247 MIKQMKEANKK
+247 
-258 KEEKIKEL
+258 
-266 QDFIQRFSAN
+266 
-276 ASKSKQATSRKRALE
+276 
-291 KIELD
+291 
-296 TLRPSSRKYPYVDF
+296 
-310 KPNREIGNEV
+310 
-320 LTVTNLSKTIDGEKV
+320 
-335 LDNVSFTVGHDDKI
+335 
-349 AFVGSYGIAAT
+349 
-360 TLFQILAGEM
+360 M

-545 SESVQTKNYVKP
+545 SESVQTKNCVKP

>member
-1 MIQANNVTLR
+1 IQEGAFGVKGKSMRTL
-11 FGKKALFEEVNIKFT
+11 EEVKRLADGFRKLYDDARVFGVKDGRKVRADDTAGECYACLRNGYPCRKCVAASALDEKREKCKIESFGRDIALIT
-26 EGNCYGIIGANGA
+26 AQYMEIEGQPY
-39 GKSTFLKILSGE
+39 
-51 LEPTQGDISIT
+51 
-62 PGQRLSVLEQDHFK
+62 VLE
-76 YDDCIVLDTV
+76 TV
-86 IMGNQRLYDIMKEK
+86 QLLP
-100 DAIYAKE
+100 
-107 DFTEEDGIR
+107 DGSI
-116 ASELEGEFATM
+116 
-127 NGWEA
+127 
-132 ESDAATLLNGLN
+132 
-144 IDTELHY
+144 
-151 KKMSELSGSEKVKV
+151 
-165 LLARALFGNPDILLL
+165 
-180 DEPTNHLD
+180 
-188 LDAIRWLEEFLIN
+188 
-201 FENTI
+201 
-206 IVVSHDRYF
+206 
-215 LNKVC
+215 
-220 THTVDI
+220 
-226 DYAKMQLYAGN
+226 
-237 YDFWYESSQL
+237 
-247 MIKQMKEANKK
+247 
-258 KEEKIKEL
+258 
-266 QDFIQRFSAN
+266 
-276 ASKSKQATSRKRALE
+276 
-291 KIELD
+291 
-296 TLRPSSRKYPYVDF
+296 
-310 KPNREIGNEV
+310 
-320 LTVTNLSKTIDGEKV
+320 
-335 LDNVSFTVGHDDKI
+335 
-349 AFVGSYGIAAT
+349 
-360 TLFQILAGEM
+360 M

-410 SGPSGVAIMDLD
+410 SGPSMAIMDLD

-545 SESVQTKNYVKP
+545 SESVQTKNCVKP

>member
-1 MIQANNVTLR
+1 MRTL
-11 FGKKALFEEVNIKFT
+11 EEVKRLADGFRKLYDDARVFGVKDGRKVRADDTAGECYACLRNGYPCRKCVAASALDEKREKCKIESFGRDIALIT
-26 EGNCYGIIGANGA
+26 AQYMEIEGQPY
-39 GKSTFLKILSGE
+39 
-51 LEPTQGDISIT
+51 
-62 PGQRLSVLEQDHFK
+62 VLE
-76 YDDCIVLDTV
+76 TV
-86 IMGNQRLYDIMKEK
+86 QLLP
-100 DAIYAKE
+100 
-107 DFTEEDGIR
+107 DGSI
-116 ASELEGEFATM
+116 
-127 NGWEA
+127 
-132 ESDAATLLNGLN
+132 
-144 IDTELHY
+144 
-151 KKMSELSGSEKVKV
+151 
-165 LLARALFGNPDILLL
+165 
-180 DEPTNHLD
+180 
-188 LDAIRWLEEFLIN
+188 
-201 FENTI
+201 
-206 IVVSHDRYF
+206 
-215 LNKVC
+215 
-220 THTVDI
+220 
-226 DYAKMQLYAGN
+226 
-237 YDFWYESSQL
+237 
-247 MIKQMKEANKK
+247 
-258 KEEKIKEL
+258 
-266 QDFIQRFSAN
+266 
-276 ASKSKQATSRKRALE
+276 
-291 KIELD
+291 
-296 TLRPSSRKYPYVDF
+296 
-310 KPNREIGNEV
+310 
-320 LTVTNLSKTIDGEKV
+320 
-335 LDNVSFTVGHDDKI
+335 
-349 AFVGSYGIAAT
+349 
-360 TLFQILAGEM
+360 M

-388 LYHDALTGIYN
+388 LYHDALTGVYN

-507 VAQGEHETM
+507 VTQGEHETM

-545 SESVQTKNYVKP
+545 SESVQTKNCVKP

-685 RMVTEQIREREENVS
+685 RMVTEQIREREKNVS

-887 VEIQNVLR
+887 VEIQSVLR

>member
-1 MIQANNVTLR
+1 MRTL
-11 FGKKALFEEVNIKFT
+11 EEVKRLADGFRKLYDDARVFGVKDGRKVRADDTAGECYACLRNGYPCRKCVAASALDEKREKCKIESFGRNIALIT
-26 EGNCYGIIGANGA
+26 AQYMEIEGQPY
-39 GKSTFLKILSGE
+39 
-51 LEPTQGDISIT
+51 
-62 PGQRLSVLEQDHFK
+62 VLE
-76 YDDCIVLDTV
+76 TV
-86 IMGNQRLYDIMKEK
+86 QLLP
-100 DAIYAKE
+100 
-107 DFTEEDGIR
+107 DGSI
-116 ASELEGEFATM
+116 
-127 NGWEA
+127 
-132 ESDAATLLNGLN
+132 
-144 IDTELHY
+144 
-151 KKMSELSGSEKVKV
+151 
-165 LLARALFGNPDILLL
+165 
-180 DEPTNHLD
+180 
-188 LDAIRWLEEFLIN
+188 
-201 FENTI
+201 
-206 IVVSHDRYF
+206 
-215 LNKVC
+215 
-220 THTVDI
+220 
-226 DYAKMQLYAGN
+226 
-237 YDFWYESSQL
+237 
-247 MIKQMKEANKK
+247 
-258 KEEKIKEL
+258 
-266 QDFIQRFSAN
+266 
-276 ASKSKQATSRKRALE
+276 
-291 KIELD
+291 
-296 TLRPSSRKYPYVDF
+296 
-310 KPNREIGNEV
+310 
-320 LTVTNLSKTIDGEKV
+320 
-335 LDNVSFTVGHDDKI
+335 
-349 AFVGSYGIAAT
+349 
-360 TLFQILAGEM
+360 M

-388 LYHDALTGIYN
+388 LYHDALTGVYN

-462 DEFLLILANMPEKT
+462 DEFLLILANMPEKA

-545 SESVQTKNYVKP
+545 SESVQTKNCVKP

-685 RMVTEQIREREENVS
+685 RMVTEQIREREKNVS

>member
-1 MIQANNVTLR
+1 MTERQEDDNINSYIQEGAFGVKGKSMRTL
-11 FGKKALFEEVNIKFT
+11 EEVKRLADGFRKLYDDARVFGVKDGRKVRADDTAGECYACLRNGYPCRKCVAASALDEKREKCKIESFGRDIALIT
-26 EGNCYGIIGANGA
+26 AQYMEIEGQPY
-39 GKSTFLKILSGE
+39 
-51 LEPTQGDISIT
+51 
-62 PGQRLSVLEQDHFK
+62 VLE
-76 YDDCIVLDTV
+76 TV
-86 IMGNQRLYDIMKEK
+86 QLLP
-100 DAIYAKE
+100 
-107 DFTEEDGIR
+107 DGSI
-116 ASELEGEFATM
+116 
-127 NGWEA
+127 
-132 ESDAATLLNGLN
+132 
-144 IDTELHY
+144 
-151 KKMSELSGSEKVKV
+151 
-165 LLARALFGNPDILLL
+165 
-180 DEPTNHLD
+180 
-188 LDAIRWLEEFLIN
+188 
-201 FENTI
+201 
-206 IVVSHDRYF
+206 
-215 LNKVC
+215 
-220 THTVDI
+220 
-226 DYAKMQLYAGN
+226 
-237 YDFWYESSQL
+237 
-247 MIKQMKEANKK
+247 
-258 KEEKIKEL
+258 
-266 QDFIQRFSAN
+266 
-276 ASKSKQATSRKRALE
+276 
-291 KIELD
+291 
-296 TLRPSSRKYPYVDF
+296 
-310 KPNREIGNEV
+310 
-320 LTVTNLSKTIDGEKV
+320 
-335 LDNVSFTVGHDDKI
+335 
-349 AFVGSYGIAAT
+349 
-360 TLFQILAGEM
+360 M

-388 LYHDALTGIYN
+388 LYHDALTGVYN

-462 DEFLLILANMPEKT
+462 DEFLLILANMPEKA

-545 SESVQTKNYVKP
+545 SESVQTKNCVKP

>member
-1 MIQANNVTLR
+1 MRTL
-11 FGKKALFEEVNIKFT
+11 EEVKRLADGFRKLYDDARVFGVKDGRKVRADDTAGECYACLRNGYPCRKCVAASALDEKREKCKIESFGRDIALIT
-26 EGNCYGIIGANGA
+26 AQYMEIEGQPY
-39 GKSTFLKILSGE
+39 
-51 LEPTQGDISIT
+51 
-62 PGQRLSVLEQDHFK
+62 VLE
-76 YDDCIVLDTV
+76 TV
-86 IMGNQRLYDIMKEK
+86 QLLP
-100 DAIYAKE
+100 
-107 DFTEEDGIR
+107 DGSI
-116 ASELEGEFATM
+116 
-127 NGWEA
+127 
-132 ESDAATLLNGLN
+132 
-144 IDTELHY
+144 
-151 KKMSELSGSEKVKV
+151 
-165 LLARALFGNPDILLL
+165 
-180 DEPTNHLD
+180 
-188 LDAIRWLEEFLIN
+188 
-201 FENTI
+201 
-206 IVVSHDRYF
+206 
-215 LNKVC
+215 
-220 THTVDI
+220 
-226 DYAKMQLYAGN
+226 
-237 YDFWYESSQL
+237 
-247 MIKQMKEANKK
+247 
-258 KEEKIKEL
+258 
-266 QDFIQRFSAN
+266 
-276 ASKSKQATSRKRALE
+276 
-291 KIELD
+291 
-296 TLRPSSRKYPYVDF
+296 
-310 KPNREIGNEV
+310 
-320 LTVTNLSKTIDGEKV
+320 
-335 LDNVSFTVGHDDKI
+335 
-349 AFVGSYGIAAT
+349 
-360 TLFQILAGEM
+360 M

-545 SESVQTKNYVKP
+545 SESVQTKNCVKP

-667 YRRVTNNIKL
+667 YRRVTNKIKL

-700 MLVGVLSQIVEF
+700 MRVGVLSQIVEF

>member
-1 MIQANNVTLR
+1 MRTL
-11 FGKKALFEEVNIKFT
+11 EEVKRLADGFRKLYDDARVFGVKDGRKVRADDTAGECYACLRNGYPCRKCVAASALDEKREKCKIESFGRDIALIT
-26 EGNCYGIIGANGA
+26 AQYMEIEGQPY
-39 GKSTFLKILSGE
+39 
-51 LEPTQGDISIT
+51 
-62 PGQRLSVLEQDHFK
+62 VLE
-76 YDDCIVLDTV
+76 TV
-86 IMGNQRLYDIMKEK
+86 QLLP
-100 DAIYAKE
+100 
-107 DFTEEDGIR
+107 DGSI
-116 ASELEGEFATM
+116 
-127 NGWEA
+127 
-132 ESDAATLLNGLN
+132 
-144 IDTELHY
+144 
-151 KKMSELSGSEKVKV
+151 
-165 LLARALFGNPDILLL
+165 
-180 DEPTNHLD
+180 
-188 LDAIRWLEEFLIN
+188 
-201 FENTI
+201 
-206 IVVSHDRYF
+206 
-215 LNKVC
+215 
-220 THTVDI
+220 
-226 DYAKMQLYAGN
+226 
-237 YDFWYESSQL
+237 
-247 MIKQMKEANKK
+247 
-258 KEEKIKEL
+258 
-266 QDFIQRFSAN
+266 
-276 ASKSKQATSRKRALE
+276 
-291 KIELD
+291 
-296 TLRPSSRKYPYVDF
+296 
-310 KPNREIGNEV
+310 
-320 LTVTNLSKTIDGEKV
+320 
-335 LDNVSFTVGHDDKI
+335 
-349 AFVGSYGIAAT
+349 
-360 TLFQILAGEM
+360 M

-388 LYHDALTGIYN
+388 LYHDALTGVYN

-545 SESVQTKNYVKP
+545 SESVQTKNCVKP

-609 VMPGLDGFEVLS
+609 VMPGMDGFEVLS

>member
-1 MIQANNVTLR
+1 MIIWNSYIQQGAFGVKGKSMRTL
-11 FGKKALFEEVNIKFT
+11 EEVKRLADGFRKLYDDARIFGVRDGRKVRADDTAGECYACLRNGYPCRKCVAASALDEKREKCKIESFGRDIALIT
-26 EGNCYGIIGANGA
+26 AQYMEIEGQPY
-39 GKSTFLKILSGE
+39 
-51 LEPTQGDISIT
+51 
-62 PGQRLSVLEQDHFK
+62 VLE
-76 YDDCIVLDTV
+76 TV
-86 IMGNQRLYDIMKEK
+86 QLLP
-100 DAIYAKE
+100 
-107 DFTEEDGIR
+107 DGSI
-116 ASELEGEFATM
+116 
-127 NGWEA
+127 
-132 ESDAATLLNGLN
+132 
-144 IDTELHY
+144 
-151 KKMSELSGSEKVKV
+151 
-165 LLARALFGNPDILLL
+165 
-180 DEPTNHLD
+180 
-188 LDAIRWLEEFLIN
+188 
-201 FENTI
+201 
-206 IVVSHDRYF
+206 
-215 LNKVC
+215 
-220 THTVDI
+220 
-226 DYAKMQLYAGN
+226 
-237 YDFWYESSQL
+237 
-247 MIKQMKEANKK
+247 
-258 KEEKIKEL
+258 
-266 QDFIQRFSAN
+266 
-276 ASKSKQATSRKRALE
+276 
-291 KIELD
+291 
-296 TLRPSSRKYPYVDF
+296 
-310 KPNREIGNEV
+310 
-320 LTVTNLSKTIDGEKV
+320 
-335 LDNVSFTVGHDDKI
+335 
-349 AFVGSYGIAAT
+349 
-360 TLFQILAGEM
+360 M

-388 LYHDALTGIYN
+388 LYHDALTGVYN

-462 DEFLLILANMPEKT
+462 DEFLLILANMPEKS

-507 VAQGEHETM
+507 VVQGEHETM

-524 RLLYHAKTT
+524 RLLYHAKAT

-545 SESVQTKNYVKP
+545 SESVQTKNCVKP

>member
-1 MIQANNVTLR
+1 MIIWNSYIQQGAFGVKGKSMRTL
-11 FGKKALFEEVNIKFT
+11 EEVKRLADGFRKLYDDARIFGVRDGRKVRADDTAGECYACLRNGYPCRKCVAASALDEKREKCKIESFGRDIALIT
-26 EGNCYGIIGANGA
+26 AQYMEIEGQPY
-39 GKSTFLKILSGE
+39 
-51 LEPTQGDISIT
+51 
-62 PGQRLSVLEQDHFK
+62 VLE
-76 YDDCIVLDTV
+76 TV
-86 IMGNQRLYDIMKEK
+86 QLLP
-100 DAIYAKE
+100 
-107 DFTEEDGIR
+107 DGSI
-116 ASELEGEFATM
+116 
-127 NGWEA
+127 
-132 ESDAATLLNGLN
+132 
-144 IDTELHY
+144 
-151 KKMSELSGSEKVKV
+151 
-165 LLARALFGNPDILLL
+165 
-180 DEPTNHLD
+180 
-188 LDAIRWLEEFLIN
+188 
-201 FENTI
+201 
-206 IVVSHDRYF
+206 
-215 LNKVC
+215 
-220 THTVDI
+220 
-226 DYAKMQLYAGN
+226 
-237 YDFWYESSQL
+237 
-247 MIKQMKEANKK
+247 
-258 KEEKIKEL
+258 
-266 QDFIQRFSAN
+266 
-276 ASKSKQATSRKRALE
+276 
-291 KIELD
+291 
-296 TLRPSSRKYPYVDF
+296 
-310 KPNREIGNEV
+310 
-320 LTVTNLSKTIDGEKV
+320 
-335 LDNVSFTVGHDDKI
+335 
-349 AFVGSYGIAAT
+349 
-360 TLFQILAGEM
+360 M

-388 LYHDALTGIYN
+388 LYHDALTGVYN

-462 DEFLLILANMPEKT
+462 DEFLLILANMPEKS

-507 VAQGEHETM
+507 VVQGEHETM

-524 RLLYHAKTT
+524 RLLYHAKAT

-545 SESVQTKNYVKP
+545 SESVQTKNCVKP

-859 KAYSHDKAVEMILN
+859 KAYSHDKAVEMIVN

-895 EELCNVKYRDEQK
+895 EELCNVKHREEQT

>member
-1 MIQANNVTLR
+1 MRTL
-11 FGKKALFEEVNIKFT
+11 EEVKRLADGFRKLYDDARVFGVKDGRKVRADDTAGECYACLRNGYPCRKCVAASALDEKREKCKIESFGRDIALIT
-26 EGNCYGIIGANGA
+26 AQYMEIEGQPY
-39 GKSTFLKILSGE
+39 
-51 LEPTQGDISIT
+51 
-62 PGQRLSVLEQDHFK
+62 VLE
-76 YDDCIVLDTV
+76 TV
-86 IMGNQRLYDIMKEK
+86 QLLP
-100 DAIYAKE
+100 
-107 DFTEEDGIR
+107 DGSI
-116 ASELEGEFATM
+116 
-127 NGWEA
+127 
-132 ESDAATLLNGLN
+132 
-144 IDTELHY
+144 
-151 KKMSELSGSEKVKV
+151 
-165 LLARALFGNPDILLL
+165 
-180 DEPTNHLD
+180 
-188 LDAIRWLEEFLIN
+188 
-201 FENTI
+201 
-206 IVVSHDRYF
+206 
-215 LNKVC
+215 
-220 THTVDI
+220 
-226 DYAKMQLYAGN
+226 
-237 YDFWYESSQL
+237 
-247 MIKQMKEANKK
+247 
-258 KEEKIKEL
+258 
-266 QDFIQRFSAN
+266 
-276 ASKSKQATSRKRALE
+276 
-291 KIELD
+291 
-296 TLRPSSRKYPYVDF
+296 
-310 KPNREIGNEV
+310 
-320 LTVTNLSKTIDGEKV
+320 
-335 LDNVSFTVGHDDKI
+335 
-349 AFVGSYGIAAT
+349 
-360 TLFQILAGEM
+360 M

-388 LYHDALTGIYN
+388 LYHDALTGVYN

-451 RKCDSLIRFGG
+451 RKFDSLIRFGG

-507 VAQGEHETM
+507 VTQGEHETM

-645 IRRAYEMGASDYVSR
+645 IRRAYEMGASDNVSR

>member
-1 MIQANNVTLR
+1 MRTL
-11 FGKKALFEEVNIKFT
+11 EEVKRLADGFRKLYDDARVFGVKDGRKVRADDTAGECYACLRNGYPCRKCVAASALDEKREKCKIESFGRDIALIT
-26 EGNCYGIIGANGA
+26 AQYMEIEGQPY
-39 GKSTFLKILSGE
+39 
-51 LEPTQGDISIT
+51 
-62 PGQRLSVLEQDHFK
+62 VLE
-76 YDDCIVLDTV
+76 TV
-86 IMGNQRLYDIMKEK
+86 QLLP
-100 DAIYAKE
+100 
-107 DFTEEDGIR
+107 DGSI
-116 ASELEGEFATM
+116 
-127 NGWEA
+127 
-132 ESDAATLLNGLN
+132 
-144 IDTELHY
+144 
-151 KKMSELSGSEKVKV
+151 
-165 LLARALFGNPDILLL
+165 
-180 DEPTNHLD
+180 
-188 LDAIRWLEEFLIN
+188 
-201 FENTI
+201 
-206 IVVSHDRYF
+206 
-215 LNKVC
+215 
-220 THTVDI
+220 
-226 DYAKMQLYAGN
+226 
-237 YDFWYESSQL
+237 
-247 MIKQMKEANKK
+247 
-258 KEEKIKEL
+258 
-266 QDFIQRFSAN
+266 
-276 ASKSKQATSRKRALE
+276 
-291 KIELD
+291 
-296 TLRPSSRKYPYVDF
+296 
-310 KPNREIGNEV
+310 
-320 LTVTNLSKTIDGEKV
+320 
-335 LDNVSFTVGHDDKI
+335 
-349 AFVGSYGIAAT
+349 
-360 TLFQILAGEM
+360 M

-545 SESVQTKNYVKP
+545 SESVQTKNCVKP

>member
-1 MIQANNVTLR
+1 MRTL
-11 FGKKALFEEVNIKFT
+11 EEVKRLADGFRKLYDDARIFGVKDGRKVRADDTAGECYACLRNGYPCRKCVAASALDEKREKCKIESFGRDIALIT
-26 EGNCYGIIGANGA
+26 AQYMEIEGQPY
-39 GKSTFLKILSGE
+39 
-51 LEPTQGDISIT
+51 
-62 PGQRLSVLEQDHFK
+62 VLE
-76 YDDCIVLDTV
+76 TV
-86 IMGNQRLYDIMKEK
+86 QLLP
-100 DAIYAKE
+100 
-107 DFTEEDGIR
+107 DGSI
-116 ASELEGEFATM
+116 
-127 NGWEA
+127 
-132 ESDAATLLNGLN
+132 
-144 IDTELHY
+144 
-151 KKMSELSGSEKVKV
+151 
-165 LLARALFGNPDILLL
+165 
-180 DEPTNHLD
+180 
-188 LDAIRWLEEFLIN
+188 
-201 FENTI
+201 
-206 IVVSHDRYF
+206 
-215 LNKVC
+215 
-220 THTVDI
+220 
-226 DYAKMQLYAGN
+226 
-237 YDFWYESSQL
+237 
-247 MIKQMKEANKK
+247 
-258 KEEKIKEL
+258 
-266 QDFIQRFSAN
+266 
-276 ASKSKQATSRKRALE
+276 
-291 KIELD
+291 
-296 TLRPSSRKYPYVDF
+296 
-310 KPNREIGNEV
+310 
-320 LTVTNLSKTIDGEKV
+320 
-335 LDNVSFTVGHDDKI
+335 
-349 AFVGSYGIAAT
+349 
-360 TLFQILAGEM
+360 M

-507 VAQGEHETM
+507 VVQGEHETM

-545 SESVQTKNYVKP
+545 SESVQTKNCVKP

-895 EELCNVKYRDEQK
+895 EELCDVKHRDEQK

>member
-1 MIQANNVTLR
+1 MALTERQEDDNINSYIQEGAFGVKGKSMRTL
-11 FGKKALFEEVNIKFT
+11 EEVKRLADGFRKLYDDARVFGVKDGRKVRADDTAGECYACLRNGYPCRKCVAASALDEKREKCKIESFGRDIALIT
-26 EGNCYGIIGANGA
+26 AQYMEIEGQPY
-39 GKSTFLKILSGE
+39 
-51 LEPTQGDISIT
+51 
-62 PGQRLSVLEQDHFK
+62 VLE
-76 YDDCIVLDTV
+76 TV
-86 IMGNQRLYDIMKEK
+86 QLLP
-100 DAIYAKE
+100 
-107 DFTEEDGIR
+107 DGSI
-116 ASELEGEFATM
+116 
-127 NGWEA
+127 
-132 ESDAATLLNGLN
+132 
-144 IDTELHY
+144 
-151 KKMSELSGSEKVKV
+151 
-165 LLARALFGNPDILLL
+165 
-180 DEPTNHLD
+180 
-188 LDAIRWLEEFLIN
+188 
-201 FENTI
+201 
-206 IVVSHDRYF
+206 
-215 LNKVC
+215 
-220 THTVDI
+220 
-226 DYAKMQLYAGN
+226 
-237 YDFWYESSQL
+237 
-247 MIKQMKEANKK
+247 
-258 KEEKIKEL
+258 
-266 QDFIQRFSAN
+266 
-276 ASKSKQATSRKRALE
+276 
-291 KIELD
+291 
-296 TLRPSSRKYPYVDF
+296 
-310 KPNREIGNEV
+310 
-320 LTVTNLSKTIDGEKV
+320 
-335 LDNVSFTVGHDDKI
+335 
-349 AFVGSYGIAAT
+349 
-360 TLFQILAGEM
+360 M

-388 LYHDALTGIYN
+388 LYHDALTGVYN

-507 VAQGEHETM
+507 VTQGEHETM

-545 SESVQTKNYVKP
+545 SESVQTKNCVKP

-887 VEIQNVLR
+887 VEIQSVLR